1 MIPFVQIL
9 PGWKHG
15 PAPFFVLSWTATSLN
30 GAARNSEKLLR
41 AAWGP
46 FWQTQRRSERP
57 FSNLLFSCYLYVL
70 IIDKYWIVLIS
81 ILYFFYLLLIMSWVL
96 GQNHSRSMDQG
107 GRFPQLNMN
116 EDLLNFSCGTWILHT
131 THLPGKFGWTSS
143 GFPWAV
149 GAGGAVLEIPLVC
162 CWWNLMTH
170 LKPAV
175 PMFFCTQTLW
185 SEHLAHSQS
194 VAWVLCRIQWK

>member
-1 MIPFVQIL
+1 M
-9 PGWKHG
+9 K
-15 PAPFFVLSWTATSLN
+15 ARASSVLCTKLN
-30 GAARNSEKLLR
+30 CHI
-41 AAWGP
+41 
-46 FWQTQRRSERP
+46 SERGSPQLGKAFACCLRP
-57 FSNLLFSCYLYVL
+57 FLTDPATIREALFEFVVFLLSIRIN